1 MFFLLFV
8 AELSRSVA
16 VLAFVA
22 RLLGYLVLLQ
32 VTRPR
37 KALPVTGC
45 WLRESQV
52 TPSLGSQQLPVT
64 PVAPSHETQ
73 KGVAGYRLLV
83 TRVSGLKGLLV
94 SSQSYSFV
102 PNG

>member
-8 AELSRSVA
+8 AELSCAVA

-22 RLLGYLVLLQ
+22 RVTWLLG
-32 VTRPR
+32 
-37 KALPVTGC
+37 
-45 WLRESQV
+45 
-52 TPSLGSQQLPVT
+52 
-64 PVAPSHETQ
+64 VAPSHETQ